1 MRTQSTEVKGK
12 SRDRRVAQGNATRD
26 TLLHAARELF
36 GTRGYADTSADD
48 IVAKAGVTKGA
59 LYHHFA
65 GKEAIFRAVVEQVQ
79 LDASDRAVA
88 AFLGED
94 SWEALVLGCG
104 LWVDAHLDPSVQRI
118 LMQDAR
124 AVLGWEE
131 ARAIENRVGAVAL
144 RGALR
149 KAMTAGVVRRVPL
162 RPLSLLLMGAL
173 SEACLF
179 IAEGDDPIT
188 ARAEVDELLTD
199 MLGAFHITE
208 HDAPSEGS
216 AQAP

>member
-1 MRTQSTEVKGK
+1 MHTPGTDVKSGAK
-12 SRDRRVAQGNATRD
+12 DRRVAQGAATRD
-26 TLLHAARELF
+26 TRLVVARELF
-36 GTRGYADTSADD
+36 GTGGYAETSADD
-48 IVAKAGVTKGA
+48 IVAKASVTKGA

-94 SWEALVLGCG
+94 SWEALVRGCG

-124 AVLGWEE
+124 SVLGWEE
-131 ARAIENRVGAVAL
+131 ARAIENRFGAVAL

-179 IAEGDDPIT
+179 IAESDDQDA
-188 ARAEVDELLTD
+188 ARAEVDVLLTD
-199 MLGAFHITE
+199 MLGAFHITDT
-208 HDAPSEGS
+208 DAS
-216 AQAP
+216 

>member
-1 MRTQSTEVKGK
+1 MHTQGTDVKSGPT
-12 SRDRRVAQGNATRD
+12 DRRVAQGAATRD
-26 TLLHAARELF
+26 ALLGAARELF
-36 GTRGYADTSADD
+36 GTRGYAATSTDD
-48 IVAKAGVTKGA
+48 IVQRAGVTKGA
-59 LYHHFA
+59 LYHHYS

-79 LDASDRAVA
+79 QDASDRAVA
-88 AFLGED
+88 AFLGDD
-94 SWEALVLGCG
+94 SWGALVRGCG

-131 ARAIENRVGAVAL
+131 ARVIENRFGAVAL

-173 SEACLF
+173 SEACLS
-179 IAEGDDPIT
+179 IAEADDPDT
-188 ARAEVDELLTD
+188 VRAEVDELLTA
-199 MLGAFHITE
+199 MLGAFRVT
-208 HDAPSEGS
+208 DADG
-216 AQAP
+216 Q

>member
-1 MRTQSTEVKGK
+1 MHTPGTDVKSGPK
-12 SRDRRVAQGNATRD
+12 DRRVAQGAATRD
-26 TLLHAARELF
+26 TLLMAARDLF
-36 GTRGYADTSADD
+36 GSRGYADTSADD

-94 SWEALVLGCG
+94 SWHALVRGCG
-104 LWVDAHLDPSVQRI
+104 LWVDAHLDTSVQRI

-131 ARAIENRVGAVAL
+131 ARAIENRFGVVAL

-149 KAMTAGVVRRVPL
+149 KAMTAGVLRRVPL

-179 IAEGDDPIT
+179 IAEGDDQVA

-199 MLGAFHITE
+199 MLGAFHITDT
-208 HDAPSEGS
+208 DAS
-216 AQAP
+216 